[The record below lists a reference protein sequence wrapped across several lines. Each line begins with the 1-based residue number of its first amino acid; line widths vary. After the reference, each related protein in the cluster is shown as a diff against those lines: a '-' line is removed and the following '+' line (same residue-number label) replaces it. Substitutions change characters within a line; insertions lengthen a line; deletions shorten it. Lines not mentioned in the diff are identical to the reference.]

1 MPLNDAQRRQIQSNI
16 GRLDYLNGTGVL
28 TDSKKEMVK
37 ELFLIISAGGVGGK
51 ALKEIKNTVIQQIDP
66 NAVES
71 QIMFLCADTD
81 YKGLDEL
88 VQNGDFKNSEV
99 LKIPFEGALNVI
111 NPERMNPT
119 TREWVHS
126 ELYARTNARPG
137 YFDGTG
143 ASALRQCGRVMFAQA
158 ETQHRLYQMLTG
170 IKQKVAMM
178 NGQGI
183 AEVKLKVIFLAGIS
197 GGTGSGTIIDLG
209 FLTRYYLNQILDG
222 MQNRITYSAY
232 IFMPS
237 ACGTPTNQLDMLNG
251 NKNAYAALKEIDY
264 FMDLKSFDEAFRMDY
279 GTPETQNMVIRDNLF
294 DFCTLVE
301 GVGGGGV
308 FFGNP
313 AETARKI
320 TALSIMNILCTNN
333 AGTAAAGGDNVFLVD
348 SFLSN
353 TDTQARTRIAVHPDR
368 LWPREANYHFNIIGY
383 AACVV
388 PVNLLTVYAFKKVF
402 DRIYREFQNHQQA
415 TPQAA
420 EMYLKNCGLD
430 IQTVS
435 RNYRSLTPA
444 FVNQNIETVSAQ
456 LFQQFG
462 PYFMINLTNQ
472 AVQMITNPA
481 TGYMAQAQ
489 NKMNSFMADKN
500 KWGMIL
506 NLYSFVCGQLTQKN
520 NALYDIYT
528 FVIEEMQRLLEEN
541 AGILTQSQELHN
553 KFGYSFYWTP
563 IDLTQG
569 DRAAKAV
576 AEYLDD
582 IMNPQRVNQLA
593 YQFVQQMYSKRDR
606 WTSLAPRDGQG
617 TISFDVAAEI
627 RDFIKNQMGDLVGK
641 TLEDFIVM
649 VYSGGND
656 PKNGDKTATPSVMEN
671 GQEVPSTATRTAAQ
685 VILEKLKTSAVP
697 LASVRGDFSV
707 YDCYNNV
714 YLTIPEK
721 CNWLYQAITD
731 LAPSFDLQT
740 SNIFK
745 SSSNDSIV
753 WSNLYSGV
761 PAWAF
766 AWTSKAEET
775 YEQGSPNSIGLHIE
789 QGTGGRNWAD
799 LPNLYPEGLWTMDEK
814 RTRQREAQISQAV
827 RNDMAEAGQ
836 KGLLIP
842 DTDLYMLTR
851 FAAGATAESLWD
863 SLNLTQNQKYTPAEI
878 YQLLRDSGK
887 AEDKRVQCIGFET
900 TDSTIP
906 DNEKQAFA
914 FDMSC
919 RVVRKNSKE
928 RKALTR
934 TLEIARDLEA
944 RLESWNSSCVDLSVL
959 YEYVDSLTWDILE
972 YEPYMGQWTAELEIE
987 TALGERLDT
996 KFEKQCAHYFGFQ
1009 QFVRLDEQTR
1019 NQITEVLKAKKQ
1031 SADKDVFKAQH
1042 ENAEK
1047 LKASIKI
1054 LRTAK
1059 SPADKPW
1066 QSDSPFAVDGNTP
1079 ACPMGKLD
1087 FPGIAAQLGYNG
1099 EDIRAFYQNLEN
1111 NL

>member
-1 MPLNDAQRRQIQSNI
+1 MALNDAQRRQISSNI
-16 GRLDYLNGTGVL
+16 ERLDYLNGTGVL
-28 TDSKKEMVK
+28 TDSKKEMVR

-51 ALKEIKNTVIQQIDP
+51 ALKEIKTTVTQQIDP
-66 NAVES
+66 SAVES

-81 YKGLDEL
+81 YKGLDEM
-88 VQNGDFKNSEV
+88 VQNGEFKNSEI
-99 LKIPFEGALNVI
+99 LKIPYEGALNVI
-111 NPERMNPT
+111 NPEKMNPT
-119 TREWVHS
+119 TREWVHPD
-126 ELYARTNARPG
+126 LYARTNAKSG

-178 NGQGI
+178 NEQGI
-183 AEVKLKVIFLAGIS
+183 SEVKLQVIFLAGIS

-209 FLTRYYLNQILDG
+209 FLTRFYLNQILDG
-222 MQNRITYSAY
+222 MKDRITYSAY

-237 ACGTPTNQLDMLNG
+237 ACGTPSNQLDMLNG

-279 GTPETQNMVIRDNLF
+279 GTPETRNMVIRDNLF

-308 FFGNP
+308 FFGDP
-313 AETARKI
+313 SDTARKI

-333 AGTAAAGGDNVFLVD
+333 AGTVTAGGDNVFLVD

-353 TDTQARTRIAVHPDR
+353 TDTQSRTRIAVHSDK

-402 DRIYREFQNHQQA
+402 DRIYTEFQKHRQA

-430 IQTVS
+430 FQTVS
-435 RNYRSLTPA
+435 KNWKSLTPD
-444 FVNQNIETVSAQ
+444 FVRQSIENVSAQ

-462 PYFMINLTNQ
+462 PYFMINLTDQ
-472 AVQMITNPA
+472 AVQTITNPVK
-481 TGYMAQAQ
+481 GYMAVAQ

-500 KWGMIL
+500 KWSIVL
-506 NLYSFVCGQLTQKN
+506 NLYNFVCGQLTQKN
-520 NALYDIYT
+520 NVLYDVYT

-541 AGILTQSQELHN
+541 AGILTQSKELHN

-569 DRAAKAV
+569 NRATKAV
-576 AEYLDD
+576 AEYLDG

-593 YQFVQQMYSKRDR
+593 YQFVQQMYSKQDR
-606 WTSLAPRDGQG
+606 WTALAPRDGQG

-649 VYSGGND
+649 VYSG
-656 PKNGDKTATPSVMEN
+656 DKTATPSVMEN
-671 GQEVPSTATRTAAQ
+671 GVQVPSPATKTAATQ
-685 VILEKLKTSAVP
+685 ILDRLRTSAVP
-697 LASVRGDFSV
+697 LAAVRGDFSV

-731 LAPSFDLQT
+731 LAPTYNLQP

-775 YEQGSPNSIGLHIE
+775 YEQGGPNSVGLHIE
-789 QGTGGRNWAD
+789 QGTGGRNWAE

-814 RTRQREAQISQAV
+814 PARQREAHISQAV
-827 RNDMAEAGQ
+827 RNDMAKARQ

-842 DTDLYMLTR
+842 DSDLYKLPR
-851 FAAGATAESLWD
+851 FGAGETTDSLWK
-863 SLNLTQNQKYTPAEI
+863 SLTLTQNQKYSPAEI
-878 YQLLRDSGK
+878 YQMLRENGK
-887 AEDKRVQCIGFET
+887 AVDLRVQCIGFET

-906 DNEKQAFA
+906 DNEKDAFA
-914 FDMSC
+914 FEMSC
-919 RVVRKNSKE
+919 RVVRKNSRE
-928 RKALTR
+928 RRALTR
-934 TLEIARDLEA
+934 TLEIADELET
-944 RLESWNSSCVDLSVL
+944 RLESWNSGCVDLGVL
-959 YEYVDSLTWDILE
+959 TDYVDSLTWGLLT
-972 YEPYMGQWTAELEIE
+972 YEPYTGQWMAELDIE

-1009 QFVRLDEQTR
+1009 QFIQLDD
-1019 NQITEVLKAKKQ
+1019 QIRGQIREALKNKKQ
-1031 SADKDVFKAQH
+1031 AADMEVFKAQH

-1047 LKASIKI
+1047 LKAAIGD

-1059 SPADKPW
+1059 TPADKPW
-1066 QSDSPFAVDGNTP
+1066 QADSPFAIDGNSP
-1079 ACPMGKLD
+1079 LCPMGKLD
-1087 FPGIAAQLGYNG
+1087 FPGVAGQLGYNG
-1099 EDIRAFYQNLEN
+1099 DDIRAFYQNLEN
-1111 NL
+1111 IL